1 MMKTKTFFAA
11 VLIGATLSAPAAQA
25 LDSRVGQAGRAAT
38 PAATTTATA
47 DVQLVGGRHWRGGRH
62 WGGHRYERLRPRQIK
77 RRLAR
82 HGFRHMRGMRMRG
95 DVYVL
100 QARGPRG
107 VKQRLVVDAYSG
119 RVVGRTVIGGRWG
132 GRWGHGPRRWH

>member
-1 MMKTKTFFAA
+1 MMKTRTFFAA
-11 VLIGATLSAPAAQA
+11 ILLGATLSAPAAQA
-25 LDSRVGQAGRAAT
+25 LDASAGQAGRAAT
-38 PAATTTATA
+38 ATTTA

-100 QARGPRG
+100 RARGPRG
-107 VKQRLVVDAYSG
+107 AKQRLVVDAYSG
-119 RVVGRTVIGGRWG
+119 RIVGRTVIGRGWR
-132 GRWGHGPRRWH
+132 HGPRRWH

>member
-1 MMKTKTFFAA
+1 MMKTRTLFAA
-11 VLIGATLSAPAAQA
+11 VLIGATLSAPVAQA
-25 LDSRVGQAGRAAT
+25 LDARAGISGRAA
-38 PAATTTATA
+38 ATTSATATA
-47 DVQLVGGRHWRGGRH
+47 DVQLIGGRHWRGGRH

-82 HGFRHMRGMRMRG
+82 RGFFQMRGMRMRG

-100 QARGPRG
+100 RARGPRG

-119 RVVGRTVIGGRWG
+119 RIVGRTVVGGRWH
-132 GRWGHGPRRWH
+132 HGPRRWR